1 MKARR
6 GLYYTFARREE
17 MKERRNF
24 QQICSGGLQH
34 FQTIP
39 YFLPFFKQHYDYVW
53 TQMQYWLEGV
63 LFSGFG
69 LVGLGANLVS
79 MGDKKKNS
87 HFFKQ

>member
-1 MKARR
+1 M
-6 GLYYTFARREE
+6 
-17 MKERRNF
+17 
-24 QQICSGGLQH
+24 
-34 FQTIP
+34 
-39 YFLPFFKQHYDYVW
+39 PFFKQHYDYVW

-79 MGDKKKNS
+79 MGDKKKNL